1 MCSPGTGSFTYKWF
15 GEVDSEDINLE
26 DLIISKESQYTF
38 IYFVGKMGI
47 VVSSILVFII
57 LLISAKLILDAKNI
71 KDQYGKLLVI
81 GMGTLYIVQS
91 IASVLINVNCM
102 LQVSV
107 NLPFVS
113 YGGTYFIINA
123 IEIGLVLSVYKR
135 KDVIEYEEV
144 IE

>member
-1 MCSPGTGSFTYKWF
+1 
-15 GEVDSEDINLE
+15 
-26 DLIISKESQYTF
+26 
-38 IYFVGKMGI
+38 MGI

-91 IASVLINVNCM
+91 IASILINVNCM